1 MINFSETI
9 TLEDYVLT
17 NLDLKRDRTVIR
29 LTDEK
34 EYPVLVT
41 LEKNGKTKRK
51 VYFIKKDDK
60 YYRLDEDVKKSYL
73 SKIRKYRRCGIWNH

>member
-1 MINFSETI
+1 MIQFSGTI

-17 NLDLKRDRTVIR
+17 NLDLKKDRTVIR
-29 LTDEK
+29 LTDGK
-34 EYPVLVT
+34 EYIILVT

-60 YYRLDEDVKKSYL
+60 YYRLDEDVKKNYL
-73 SKIRKYRRCGIWNH
+73 SQIRKYKRCGI

>member
-1 MINFSETI
+1 MIQFSGTI

-17 NLDLKRDRTVIR
+17 NLDLKKDRTVIR
-29 LTDEK
+29 LTDGK
-34 EYPVLVT
+34 EYIILVT

-60 YYRLDEDVKKSYL
+60 YYRLDEDVKKNYL
-73 SKIRKYRRCGIWNH
+73 SKIRKYKRCGI

>member
-1 MINFSETI
+1 MIQFSGTI

-17 NLDLKRDRTVIR
+17 NLDLKKDRTVIR
-29 LTDEK
+29 LTDGK
-34 EYPVLVT
+34 EYIILVT

-73 SKIRKYRRCGIWNH
+73 SKIRKYKRCGI

>member
-1 MINFSETI
+1 MINFSGTI
-9 TLEDYVLT
+9 TLEDYIST

-29 LTDEK
+29 LIDEK
-34 EYPVLVT
+34 EYPILVT

-60 YYRLDEDVKKSYL
+60 YYRLDEETKKMYL
-73 SKIRKYRRCGIWNH
+73 NKIRKYKRCGI

>member
-1 MINFSETI
+1 MINFSGTI

-17 NLDLKRDRTVIR
+17 NLDLKRNRTVIR

-34 EYPVLVT
+34 EYSILVT

-73 SKIRKYRRCGIWNH
+73 SQIRKYKRCGI

>member
-1 MINFSETI
+1 MINFSGTI

-60 YYRLDEDVKKSYL
+60 YYRLDEDVKKGYL
-73 SKIRKYRRCGIWNH
+73 NKIRKYKRYGI